1 MIETAAFQRVVN
13 FAGAV
18 RGDDDDRRLRR
29 LDGAEFGNRDLEVAE
44 NFQQIGLER
53 LVGAV
58 EFVDQ
63 QHRRAGDI
71 RLQRLQQRPLD
82 QIALGEDIAGKL
94 VAVGIAGASASRIAI
109 ICAALFHS

>member
-1 MIETAAFQRVVN
+1 MTIGGC
-13 FAGAV
+13 GALTV
-18 RGDDDDRRLRR
+18 PNSGIVTWKSRED
-29 LDGAEFGNRDLEVAE
+29 
-44 NFQQIGLER
+44 FQQIGLER

-82 QIALGEDIAGKL
+82 QIALGED
-94 VAVGIAGASASRIAI
+94 VADESCSRSVSPAASASRIAI

>member
-1 MIETAAFQRVVN
+1 MTIGGCGAFTVPSSGIVTWKS
-13 FAGAV
+13 
-18 RGDDDDRRLRR
+18 LR
-29 LDGAEFGNRDLEVAE
+29 D
-44 NFQQIGLER
+44 FQQIGLER

-63 QHRRAGDI
+63 KHRRARDI

-82 QIALGEDIAGKL
+82 QIALGEDVRLESCSRSVSPA
-94 VAVGIAGASASRIAI
+94 ASASRIAI

>member
-1 MIETAAFQRVVN
+1 MTIGGCGAFTVPSSGIVTWKS
-13 FAGAV
+13 
-18 RGDDDDRRLRR
+18 LRISR
-29 LDGAEFGNRDLEVAE
+29 
-44 NFQQIGLER
+44 QISLER

-82 QIALGEDIAGKL
+82 QIALGEN
-94 VAVGIAGASASRIAI
+94 VADDSCSRSVSPAASASRIAI